1 MGFEATS
8 FFVDEGNRP
17 RLGQAFLVLD
27 PDAFAGRAVFLD
39 RVESLVAEMEKDPGV
54 RLPGTRRR
62 TLAAA
67 AEARGVEIPAALLAQ
82 LTHLAGS

>member
-39 RVESLVAEMEKDPGV
+39 RVEALIAEIEKDPGV
-54 RLPGTRRR
+54 RLPGARRR
-62 TLAAA
+62 LLAAA
-67 AEARGVEIPAALLAQ
+67 AHAHGVEIPPALVAQ
-82 LTHLAGS
+82 LERLAG